1 MIRTALMRHPTHQ
14 VPSCSSRRT
23 MDAPSTM
30 AFILPNATSLGRY
43 FIPQSVHTMMFRGS
57 VKGSARRMR
66 RATSAGDSTCISDR
80 SITPSMTFFPAREE
94 STEQSRLDCAVS
106 IEI

>member
-1 MIRTALMRHPTHQ
+1 MIRTALMSRRADQ
-14 VPSCSSRRT
+14 VPSLSSPRT

-30 AFILPNATSLGRY
+30 AFILPKATSLGRY

-57 VKGSARRMR
+57 LKGSARRMR
-66 RATSAGDSTCISDR
+66 RATSSGDSTCISDR
-80 SITPSMTFFPAREE
+80 SITPSMTFFPAKEE